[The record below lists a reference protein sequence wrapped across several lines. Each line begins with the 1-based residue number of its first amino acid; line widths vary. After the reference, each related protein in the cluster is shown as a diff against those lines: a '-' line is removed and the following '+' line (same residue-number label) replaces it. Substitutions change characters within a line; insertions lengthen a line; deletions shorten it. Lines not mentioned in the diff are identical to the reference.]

1 MGRRET
7 FLNGIDRVELLDEC
21 DEFKIGFE
29 LNEND
34 KRIEGLS
41 LEGEEREQER
51 KRDRVD

>member
-7 FLNGIDRVELLDEC
+7 FLNGIDRVKLAGEC

-34 KRIEGLS
+34 S
-41 LEGEEREQER
+41 RELKDCR
-51 KRDRVD
+51 